1 MAIRLAVLPVDE
13 VKALAGISGFPRWAG
28 GVTVDEDLID
38 HHLANDDLIEPDDGR
53 DPNAP
58 VPAAEHAGRVA
69 WLVRNIARDACSL
82 TVRDGRVQDG
92 NHRLAAAMYRGDALI
107 RVCFMD

>member
-1 MAIRLAVLPVDE
+1 MAIRLATMALDE
-13 VKALAGISGFPRWAG
+13 LKELAGIADYPRWAG
-28 GVTVDEDLID
+28 GVTVDETLID
-38 HHLANDDLIEPDDGR
+38 HHLANDDLIEPDDRR

-69 WLVRNIARDACSL
+69 WLVRHVARDGCSL
-82 TVRDGRVQDG
+82 TIRDGRVQDG

>member
-1 MAIRLAVLPVDE
+1 MAIRLATLRLDE
-13 VKALAGISGFPRWAG
+13 VKALAGVAGYPRWAG
-28 GVTVDEDLID
+28 GVTVDETLID
-38 HHLANDDLIEPDDGR
+38 LHLANDDLIEPDDGR

-69 WLVRNIARDACSL
+69 WLVRNVARDGCSL
-82 TVRDGRVQDG
+82 TLRDGRIQDG